1 MRKIFLLIAALV
13 CASTMNLFAED
24 TRTVVSECSF
34 TGWNPSIINVGD
46 NEADVEEALALTLK
60 APEGAPY
67 YVLPTMLNLFKWDNA
82 TNQYEREPNDAT
94 VTAGVYVAIFQIR
107 IDNSGNYY
115 ATGMEYGDHQYGYSH
130 RFDTDGMI
138 TYINGRKTE
147 IYSSLTISDEYSY
160 YLAQTPV
167 FYVGM
172 DGFKEDHYLPGKFSI
187 NATGD
192 SIQFAQGNLQY
203 NKYEAW
209 WQFAENQYDIIGG
222 DNKYISDIDD
232 AEHQVIDLFGWGT
245 SGYNGKS
252 PTMTSTTNTDY
263 GDGAT
268 NDIAG
273 TPYDWAATAAED
285 MSLDGDWR
293 TLTVDEWNYILSTR
307 PNAAQLKAKATV
319 AGQTGLIL
327 LPDNW
332 DLTALPLNTTDNAYT
347 DNVLELDQWLAW
359 EAQGAVFL
367 PAAGYRAATTYTK
380 QTNETDF
387 GAYWSSS
394 NAVFTE
400 DNPNYGQG
408 AMALFIDWSSVA
420 GLASGRR
427 SRGYSVRLARE
438 VPKKAVIS
446 ECTFTG
452 FDPSV
457 LTVGGRAYDE
467 EEKLAKTLIPAENAP
482 YYVDWSMV
490 SLYQYQKAIGAFR
503 KVENNETITEGLYH
517 ANFQIRIDNSGND
530 GDTTGY
536 AEHLYGDLYRF
547 DSTKVTTYVNGV
559 EWSMR
564 REPTIEEHYSIHY
577 TDSKVFMVR
586 DSQKENFVP
595 GKFSVN
601 AEGDQIQFTN
611 GNLQYNPKNNLWQ
624 LAENQ
629 WDTIGAGNAK
639 INEPKSGNWI
649 DLFGWGTGD
658 APAKYSTDNAD
669 YATFTDWGPFAAEQI
684 AKDSTW
690 YTLNDAE
697 WDYILTTRANAN
709 QLRGRIVVNG
719 IRGLILLPDDWDLTA
734 KPINSSNVFTDSISA
749 EEWAEWENAG
759 AVFLPCAG
767 MRDETTVQFTAT
779 DGDYWTSSVNTSGNP
794 IELSFNSSSLTT
806 QYVMRAPL
814 GYAVRL
820 AKAVPPVVYH
830 KVTLNGDIQC
840 LTPGVD
846 LNAVVEGTTLTLTVD
861 YEQDCE
867 DLEWSLVSSTYGAA
881 AGDTIEIEVL
891 DDVEVSTDA
900 LPKSRNFI
908 LLSVSTS
915 ELLPAPQHRA
925 PQVFTG
931 GSVSLTYT
939 DYLLE
944 EQTITS
950 PGNADVDYFGC
961 GGVEI
966 SATPAEGWEFDYFL
980 INDTQTAENPVSID
994 AVKSDLVITGCFR
1007 EVKEG
1012 IEDPTSDSSLKGRAH
1027 KFLRDGQLLIEK
1039 NGKTYNAQ
1047 GAEVE

>member
-1 MRKIFLLIAALV
+1 MRKIFLFIAALV
-13 CASTMNLFAED
+13 CASTLNLYAEED
-24 TRTVVSECSF
+24 TRTVISECSV
-34 TGWNPSIINVGD
+34 TGWNPSLVQVGQT
-46 NEADVEEALALTLK
+46 VGVTLGNILNSLK
-60 APEGAPY
+60 TPEGAVY
-67 YVLPTMLNLFKWDNA
+67 YVSWVNLSQWVDSTQSLVRLA
-82 TNQYEREPNDAT
+82 YSDVITD
-94 VTAGVYVAIFQIR
+94 GIFYCYFQVR
-107 IDNSGNYY
+107 IDNDSEENYGSNYRFPKSGEGCLIKILNGKNVGEDCSC
-115 ATGMEYGDHQYGYSH
+115 AVGDEFSC
-130 RFDTDGMI
+130 T
-138 TYINGRKTE
+138 
-147 IYSSLTISDEYSY
+147 TISTPIFTVGSY
-160 YLAQTPV
+160 DLHKDY
-167 FYVGM
+167 
-172 DGFKEDHYLPGKFSI
+172 YLPGKFAV
-187 NATGD
+187 NADGD
-192 SIQFAQGNLQY
+192 SIQFATGNLQY

-209 WQFAENQYDIIGG
+209 WQFAENQYDILGG
-222 DNKYISDIDD
+222 ANKYISDIND
-232 AEHQVIDLFGWGT
+232 ADHQVIDLFGWGT

-273 TPYDWAATAAED
+273 TPYDWAVSAAED
-285 MSLDGDWR
+285 MSLDGNWR
-293 TLTVDEWNYILSTR
+293 TLTVDEWHYIINTR
-307 PNAAQLKAKATV
+307 PNAAQLKAKATIG
-319 AGQTGLIL
+319 GQTGLIL

-332 DLTALPLNTTDNAYT
+332 DIAARPLNTTDNDYSANT
-347 DNVLELDQWLAW
+347 FTQATWLVW
-359 EAQGAVFL
+359 EVQGAVFL
-367 PAAGYRAATTYTK
+367 PAAGYRAGTTYTK
-380 QTNETDF
+380 QSNETDF

-394 NAVFTE
+394 NAVYTE
-400 DNPNYGQG
+400 DNPNYGQA
-408 AMALFIDWSSVA
+408 AMVLFIDWSSVA
-420 GLASGRR
+420 GLSSGRR

-457 LTVGGRAYDE
+457 LTVGGRAGDE
-467 EEKLAKTLIPAENAP
+467 KEKLAKTLIPAEGAP
-482 YYVDWSMV
+482 YYVASVD
-490 SLYQYQKAIGAFR
+490 LYQYQKAIGAYQ
-503 KVENNETITEGLYH
+503 KMWKNDTITEGLYH
-517 ANFQIRIDNSGND
+517 VDFEIRIDNIGNVH
-530 GDTTGY
+530 DTTGY

-547 DSTKVTTYVNGV
+547 DSTKVTTYVDGV
-559 EWSMR
+559 EWSMAEDI
-564 REPTIEEHYSIHY
+564 EPTIEEHYSMYY
-577 TDSKVFMVR
+577 TSSKVFMVR

-601 AEGDQIQFTN
+601 AEGEQIQFTS

-639 INEPKSGNWI
+639 INEPADGNWI

-658 APAKYSTDNAD
+658 APAKYSTVSAD
-669 YATFTDWGPFAAEQI
+669 YTTYTDWGPFAAEQI
-684 AKDSTW
+684 AKDSGW
-690 YTLNDAE
+690 YTLSKDE

-734 KPINSSNVFTDSISA
+734 KPINSSNVFTDSINA
-749 EEWAEWENAG
+749 EEWVEWENAG

-767 MRDETTVQFTAT
+767 MRDGKVVSSVGT
-779 DGDYWTSSVNTSGNP
+779 DGDYWTPSVDGGGYP
-794 IELSFNSSSLTT
+794 IELWFNSSTLST
-806 QYVMRAPL
+806 QAVPRGGSL

-820 AKAVPPVVYH
+820 AKTVPPVVYH

-846 LNAVVEGTTLTLTVD
+846 LNAVPEGTKLTLTVD

-867 DLEWSLVSSTYGAA
+867 DLEWSLESSTYGAAA

-891 DDVEVSTDA
+891 DDVEVSIYT

-939 DYLLE
+939 DSWLE

-966 SATPAEGWEFDYFL
+966 SATPAEGWEFDHITVNGEEKTEEHF
-980 INDTQTAENPVSID
+980 TID
-994 AVKSDLVITGCFR
+994 AVKSDLQVTGYFR
-1007 EVKEG
+1007 EVHEG
-1012 IEDPTSDSSLKGRAH
+1012 IEDVRNAGVQCMKE
-1027 KFLRDGQLLIEK
+1027 LRNGVLYIER

-1047 GAEVE
+1047 GAEVK